1 MMKPTTVALGLSWL
15 ACLFVGAGL
24 GLQIGR
30 SPLQAELAQ
39 LRTTHAETGRLAA
52 LASART
58 LQSAQTRGDALTT
71 QLAQRQVQIDQLAKD
86 KRDAIHRLTTGR
98 ACLSGAAVRVL
109 NQPDDPADYGFDPVP
124 PPTGGHVADHAAFAT
139 DADIGGWAVAV
150 RAQYATC
157 RARLAALID
166 WHTTPTTVAP
176 EQHREP

>member
-1 MMKPTTVALGLSWL
+1 MMKPTAVALGLSWL

-39 LRTTHAETGRLAA
+39 LRTTHAETARLAA

-109 NQPDDPADYGFDPVP
+109 NQPDDPADYGATTGVPQPV
-124 PPTGGHVADHAAFAT
+124 GSSQAADAAFASDT
-139 DADIGGWAVAV
+139 DIGQWIVTAKS
-150 RAQYATC
+150 QYELC
-157 RARLAALID
+157 RQRLDALID
-166 WHTTPTTVAP
+166 WHGQPQ